1 MLQTYKSY
9 TRRTLAMLL
18 AVLVAVGALFSG
30 SFPVHAADGTISYKA
45 GANIPYGSYFTS
57 RMSFDGSNTAYCVEP
72 LKKTPSSGSY
82 SYDLLSQN
90 SPLRKALYYLNGGY
104 GYDKVVKDKYFS
116 GWSDDNSYVIGHLV
130 VAYIYAGNSAD
141 TGAFHGAPQ
150 SYIDKAL
157 EVASAIQ
164 GLPNPPEGFRAFIV
178 PGQGSQTIAGSW
190 YQVPN
195 GWIEL
200 KKSSA
205 NGSVSDG
212 NPNYSLKGA
221 VYGIYQGEKL
231 IQKLTTDENGYAR
244 SGELE
249 EGDYTIKELS
259 ASKGYIVDTKAH
271 KVTVKAEQTSA
282 ANVTDIPQNNPMN
295 LVLEKLDAET
305 KKASPQGA
313 ASLANAEF
321 TVKFYT
327 EQSDSDPAEAGK
339 KPART
344 WVLKTDVSGKMH
356 FTKDSFVSGDAF
368 YYTSDGKTVCL
379 PLGTITVQESKA
391 PAGYQ
396 LNPTVFVQKITGDGK
411 QEMVSVYQSSTIE
424 ESVIRGGVK
433 IQKRDSETGEAK
445 PQGSATLE
453 CTVFAITTLNE
464 NPVLVDGTS
473 YTKDQVVLTLTADK
487 SGSAATAKDA
497 LPFGHYRVDETT
509 APSGYLNSG
518 KISVEF
524 DITEQGKIVELTAK
538 DNSISNQV
546 IRGDLEFV
554 KIADGSQNRLANVP
568 FKITSKTTGESHVI
582 VTDANGYASTSSKW
596 NKHTANTNRGESSE
610 DGIWFGTSKPD
621 DSKGA
626 LIYDTYTLAEQ
637 RCDSNKGMDLLT
649 FEVKVYKDS
658 VLIQVG
664 TLTDDAIEIGTTA
677 LDAETGT
684 HMSQPAK
691 EVTIEDV
698 VEYEGLKKGQKYKLT
713 GTLMDK
719 KTGEPILVDEKPVIS
734 ETEFTAKKSSG
745 SVKVTFT
752 FDATSLKGKTTVVF
766 EELYQDEMQLAVH
779 TDINDEDQTI
789 YFPEIKTTAKDADTN
804 SNISCAKKE
813 ITLVDTVSFKGL
825 VPNQKYEV
833 TGTLID
839 KETKKPV
846 EADGKPVTAK
856 ASFKPKESAGTVDVT
871 FTFDASSLK
880 GKTVVVFES
889 LAYKD
894 KEVAVHTDIA
904 DEGQTIYFPEI
915 KTTATDA
922 ASGTHYAKPEKEL
935 TLTDLVEY
943 KNLIPGK
950 EYKLTGTLMDA
961 ETEKPFDVDGKAVTA
976 ETSFTPEEA
985 NGSVELSFTFDAS
998 ALSGKTLVAFE
1009 TMTFEDHEVAVHADI
1024 KDANQTIYFP
1034 EIKTTATDAASGTHY
1049 TKPEKELTLT
1059 DLVEYENLI
1068 PGKEYKL
1075 TGTLMDAETEKPF
1088 EVGGKAVTAE
1098 TSFTPEE
1105 LGGSVELSFT
1115 FDASALSGKTL
1126 VAFETLSYE
1135 EHEVAVHADI
1145 KDANQTIYFP
1155 EIKTTAKDGSDGD
1168 QDVSASKEATIVD
1181 TVTYHGL
1188 MPGSEYKVI
1197 GTLMNKE
1204 TGEALL
1210 KDGKPVTAQAEF
1222 KAEKAGGSV
1231 EVTFT
1236 FDASALAGQDVVVF
1250 EKLYYTD
1257 GKTEHEIASHED
1269 LKDEGQTVHMTELP
1283 KEPETPPVAPPVKT
1297 GDETPL
1303 LLYAGIAI
1311 AALAGASVLG
1321 IVYFKR
1327 KKKHQ

>member
-1 MLQTYKSY
+1 MLKTYHSY
-9 TRRTLAMLL
+9 TKRTLAMLL
-18 AVLVAVGALFSG
+18 AVLVAIGALFSNG
-30 SFPVHAADGTISYKA
+30 IPVHAADGTINYNA
-45 GANIPYGSYFTS
+45 GANIPYGDYFTS
-57 RMSFDGSNTAYCVEP
+57 RMTFDGNNTAYCVEP
-72 LKKTPSSGSY
+72 LKKTPASGSY
-82 SYDLLSQN
+82 SYDLLSKD

-104 GYDKVVKDKYFS
+104 GYNKVVKDKYFS

-130 VAYIYAGNSAD
+130 VAYIYAGYASD
-141 TGAFHGAPQ
+141 TGAFYGAPQ
-150 SYIDKAL
+150 SYINKAL
-157 EVASAIQ
+157 EVTNAINN
-164 GLPNPPEGFRAFIV
+164 LPNPPEGFKAFIV
-178 PGQGSQTIAGSW
+178 PGRGSQTIAGSW

-200 KKSSA
+200 QKSSA
-205 NGSVSDG
+205 NNTVSDG
-212 NPNYSLKGA
+212 NANYSLKGA
-221 VYGIYQGEKL
+221 EYGIYQGDKL
-231 IQKLTTDENGYAR
+231 IQKLTTDENGYAK

-249 EGDYTIKELS
+249 EGDYTLKELS
-259 ASKGYIVDTKAH
+259 ASKGYIVDTNAH
-271 KVTVKAEQTSA
+271 KVTVKAEQTSTA
-282 ANVTDIPQNNPMN
+282 KVTEIPQNNPMD

-305 KKASPQGA
+305 KAASPQGG

-327 EQSDSDPAEAGK
+327 EQSDTDPAESGK

-344 WVLKTDVSGKMH
+344 WVLKTDASGKMH
-356 FTKDSFVSGDAF
+356 FTKDYFVSGDAF

-379 PLGTITVQESKA
+379 PLGTVTVQESKA

-396 LNPTVFVQKITGDGK
+396 LNPTVFVQKIEVEGD
-411 QEMVSVYQSSTIE
+411 QETISVYQSSTVE

-433 IQKRDSETGEAK
+433 IQKRDIETGEAK
-445 PQGSATLE
+445 PQGSGTLE
-453 CTVFAITTLNE
+453 GAVFTITTLND
-464 NPVLVDGTS
+464 NPVLVDGKS
-473 YTKDQVVLTLTADK
+473 YTKDQVVLTLTTDK
-487 SGSAATAKDA
+487 SGIAATANDT

-509 APSGYLNSG
+509 APAGYLNSG

-524 DITEQGKIVELTAK
+524 DITDHGKIVELTGS
-538 DNSISNQV
+538 DNSIFNPV

-554 KIADGSQNRLANVP
+554 KIADGSHNRLANVP

-582 VTDANGYASTSSKW
+582 VTDDNGYASTSSEW
-596 NKHTANTNRGESSE
+596 NKHTSNTNRGESSE

-626 LIYDTYTLAEQ
+626 LIYDTYILEEQ
-637 RCDSNKGMDLLT
+637 RCDSNKGMDLLK

-658 VLIQVG
+658 VTVKLG

-719 KTGEPILVDEKPVIS
+719 ETGEPILVDEKPVTS

-745 SVKVTFT
+745 SVKVVFT

-766 EELYQDEMQLAVH
+766 EELYQDDILLAVH
-779 TDINDEDQTI
+779 TDIDDEDQTI

-804 SNISCAKKE
+804 SNISCAKEE

-833 TGTLID
+833 TGTLMD
-839 KETKKPV
+839 KETKEPV
-846 EADGKPVTAK
+846 ELDGKPVTAK
-856 ASFKPKESAGTVDVT
+856 ATFKPKESAGTVDVT

-889 LAYKD
+889 LTYKD
-894 KEVAVHTDIA
+894 KEVAVHADLT

-915 KTTATDA
+915 ETTATDT

-950 EYKLTGTLMDA
+950 EYKLTGTLMDT
-961 ETEKPFDVDGKAVTA
+961 ETEKPFEVDGKAVTS
-976 ETSFTPEEA
+976 ETSFTPEEP

-998 ALSGKTLVAFE
+998 VLSGKTLVVFE
-1009 TMTFEDHEVAVHADI
+1009 ILTYEDHEVAVHADI
-1024 KDANQTIYFP
+1024 ND
-1034 EIKTTATDAASGTHY
+1034 
-1049 TKPEKELTLT
+1049 
-1059 DLVEYENLI
+1059 V
-1068 PGKEYKL
+1068 
-1075 TGTLMDAETEKPF
+1075 
-1088 EVGGKAVTAE
+1088 
-1098 TSFTPEE
+1098 
-1105 LGGSVELSFT
+1105 
-1115 FDASALSGKTL
+1115 
-1126 VAFETLSYE
+1126 
-1135 EHEVAVHADI
+1135 
-1145 KDANQTIYFP
+1145 NQTIYFP
-1155 EIKTTAKDGSDGD
+1155 EIKTTAKDGDDGD
-1168 QDVSASKEATIVD
+1168 QEVLAEKEATVVD

-1188 MPGSEYKVI
+1188 MPGSSYKVI
-1197 GTLMNKE
+1197 GTLMNKA
-1204 TGEALL
+1204 TGEALMQ
-1210 KDGKPVTAQAEF
+1210 DGKPVTAQAEF
-1222 KAEKAGGSV
+1222 TAEKANGSV

-1250 EKLYYTD
+1250 EKLYYVD
-1257 GKTEHEIASHED
+1257 GETEHEIASHED
-1269 LKDEGQTVHMTELP
+1269 INDEGQTVHLTELP
-1283 KEPETPPVAPPVKT
+1283 KEPPKDTPPVTPPVKT
-1297 GDETPL
+1297 GDDTPI
-1303 LLYAGIAI
+1303 LLYAGIA
-1311 AALAGASVLG
+1311 ALALAGACILV
-1321 IVYFKR
+1321 IVYKKR
-1327 KKKHQ
+1327 KKENQ

>member
-190 YQVPN
+190 YRVPN

-453 CTVFAITTLNE
+453 GTVFAITTLNE

-804 SNISCAKKE
+804 SNISCAKEE

-1034 EIKTTATDAASGTHY
+1034 EIKTTA
-1049 TKPEKELTLT
+1049 
-1059 DLVEYENLI
+1059 
-1068 PGKEYKL
+1068 
-1075 TGTLMDAETEKPF
+1075 
-1088 EVGGKAVTAE
+1088 
-1098 TSFTPEE
+1098 
-1105 LGGSVELSFT
+1105 
-1115 FDASALSGKTL
+1115 
-1126 VAFETLSYE
+1126 
-1135 EHEVAVHADI
+1135 
-1145 KDANQTIYFP
+1145 
-1155 EIKTTAKDGSDGD
+1155 KDGSDGD

>member
-453 CTVFAITTLNE
+453 GTVFAITTLNE

-789 YFPEIKTTAKDADTN
+789 YFPEIKTTA
-804 SNISCAKKE
+804 
-813 ITLVDTVSFKGL
+813 
-825 VPNQKYEV
+825 
-833 TGTLID
+833 
-839 KETKKPV
+839 
-846 EADGKPVTAK
+846 
-856 ASFKPKESAGTVDVT
+856 
-871 FTFDASSLK
+871 
-880 GKTVVVFES
+880 
-889 LAYKD
+889 
-894 KEVAVHTDIA
+894 
-904 DEGQTIYFPEI
+904 
-915 KTTATDA
+915 TDA

-1009 TMTFEDHEVAVHADI
+1009 TMTFED
-1024 KDANQTIYFP
+1024 
-1034 EIKTTATDAASGTHY
+1034 
-1049 TKPEKELTLT
+1049 
-1059 DLVEYENLI
+1059 
-1068 PGKEYKL
+1068 
-1075 TGTLMDAETEKPF
+1075 
-1088 EVGGKAVTAE
+1088 
-1098 TSFTPEE
+1098 
-1105 LGGSVELSFT
+1105 
-1115 FDASALSGKTL
+1115 
-1126 VAFETLSYE
+1126 
-1135 EHEVAVHADI
+1135 HEVAVHADI

>member
-282 ANVTDIPQNNPMN
+282 ANVTDIPQNNPMD

-305 KKASPQGA
+305 KKAFPQGA

-453 CTVFAITTLNE
+453 GTVFAITTLNE

-766 EELYQDEMQLAVH
+766 EELYQDE
-779 TDINDEDQTI
+779 
-789 YFPEIKTTAKDADTN
+789 
-804 SNISCAKKE
+804 
-813 ITLVDTVSFKGL
+813 
-825 VPNQKYEV
+825 
-833 TGTLID
+833 
-839 KETKKPV
+839 
-846 EADGKPVTAK
+846 
-856 ASFKPKESAGTVDVT
+856 
-871 FTFDASSLK
+871 
-880 GKTVVVFES
+880 
-889 LAYKD
+889 
-894 KEVAVHTDIA
+894 IA

-1009 TMTFEDHEVAVHADI
+1009 TMTFED
-1024 KDANQTIYFP
+1024 
-1034 EIKTTATDAASGTHY
+1034 
-1049 TKPEKELTLT
+1049 
-1059 DLVEYENLI
+1059 
-1068 PGKEYKL
+1068 
-1075 TGTLMDAETEKPF
+1075 
-1088 EVGGKAVTAE
+1088 
-1098 TSFTPEE
+1098 
-1105 LGGSVELSFT
+1105 
-1115 FDASALSGKTL
+1115 
-1126 VAFETLSYE
+1126 
-1135 EHEVAVHADI
+1135 HEVAVHADI

>member
-1 MLQTYKSY
+1 
-9 TRRTLAMLL
+9 
-18 AVLVAVGALFSG
+18 
-30 SFPVHAADGTISYKA
+30 
-45 GANIPYGSYFTS
+45 
-57 RMSFDGSNTAYCVEP
+57 
-72 LKKTPSSGSY
+72 
-82 SYDLLSQN
+82 
-90 SPLRKALYYLNGGY
+90 
-104 GYDKVVKDKYFS
+104 
-116 GWSDDNSYVIGHLV
+116 
-130 VAYIYAGNSAD
+130 
-141 TGAFHGAPQ
+141 
-150 SYIDKAL
+150 
-157 EVASAIQ
+157 
-164 GLPNPPEGFRAFIV
+164 
-178 PGQGSQTIAGSW
+178 
-190 YQVPN
+190 
-195 GWIEL
+195 
-200 KKSSA
+200 
-205 NGSVSDG
+205 
-212 NPNYSLKGA
+212 
-221 VYGIYQGEKL
+221 
-231 IQKLTTDENGYAR
+231 
-244 SGELE
+244 
-249 EGDYTIKELS
+249 
-259 ASKGYIVDTKAH
+259 
-271 KVTVKAEQTSA
+271 
-282 ANVTDIPQNNPMN
+282 
-295 LVLEKLDAET
+295 
-305 KKASPQGA
+305 
-313 ASLANAEF
+313 
-321 TVKFYT
+321 
-327 EQSDSDPAEAGK
+327 
-339 KPART
+339 
-344 WVLKTDVSGKMH
+344 MH

-453 CTVFAITTLNE
+453 GTVFAITTLNE

-804 SNISCAKKE
+804 SNISCAKEE
-813 ITLVDTVSFKGL
+813 ITLVDTVFFKGL

-1034 EIKTTATDAASGTHY
+1034 EIKTTA
-1049 TKPEKELTLT
+1049 
-1059 DLVEYENLI
+1059 
-1068 PGKEYKL
+1068 
-1075 TGTLMDAETEKPF
+1075 
-1088 EVGGKAVTAE
+1088 
-1098 TSFTPEE
+1098 
-1105 LGGSVELSFT
+1105 
-1115 FDASALSGKTL
+1115 
-1126 VAFETLSYE
+1126 
-1135 EHEVAVHADI
+1135 
-1145 KDANQTIYFP
+1145 
-1155 EIKTTAKDGSDGD
+1155 KDGSDGD

>member
-305 KKASPQGA
+305 
-313 ASLANAEF
+313 
-321 TVKFYT
+321 
-327 EQSDSDPAEAGK
+327 
-339 KPART
+339 
-344 WVLKTDVSGKMH
+344 
-356 FTKDSFVSGDAF
+356 
-368 YYTSDGKTVCL
+368 
-379 PLGTITVQESKA
+379 
-391 PAGYQ
+391 
-396 LNPTVFVQKITGDGK
+396 
-411 QEMVSVYQSSTIE
+411 
-424 ESVIRGGVK
+424 
-433 IQKRDSETGEAK
+433 
-445 PQGSATLE
+445 
-453 CTVFAITTLNE
+453 
-464 NPVLVDGTS
+464 
-473 YTKDQVVLTLTADK
+473 
-487 SGSAATAKDA
+487 
-497 LPFGHYRVDETT
+497 
-509 APSGYLNSG
+509 
-518 KISVEF
+518 
-524 DITEQGKIVELTAK
+524 
-538 DNSISNQV
+538 
-546 IRGDLEFV
+546 
-554 KIADGSQNRLANVP
+554 
-568 FKITSKTTGESHVI
+568 
-582 VTDANGYASTSSKW
+582 
-596 NKHTANTNRGESSE
+596 
-610 DGIWFGTSKPD
+610 
-621 DSKGA
+621 
-626 LIYDTYTLAEQ
+626 
-637 RCDSNKGMDLLT
+637 
-649 FEVKVYKDS
+649 
-658 VLIQVG
+658 
-664 TLTDDAIEIGTTA
+664 
-677 LDAETGT
+677 GT
-684 HMSQPAK
+684 HMSHTAK

-804 SNISCAKKE
+804 SNISCAKEE

-1034 EIKTTATDAASGTHY
+1034 EIKTTA
-1049 TKPEKELTLT
+1049 
-1059 DLVEYENLI
+1059 
-1068 PGKEYKL
+1068 
-1075 TGTLMDAETEKPF
+1075 
-1088 EVGGKAVTAE
+1088 
-1098 TSFTPEE
+1098 
-1105 LGGSVELSFT
+1105 
-1115 FDASALSGKTL
+1115 
-1126 VAFETLSYE
+1126 
-1135 EHEVAVHADI
+1135 
-1145 KDANQTIYFP
+1145 
-1155 EIKTTAKDGSDGD
+1155 KDGSDGD

>member
-164 GLPNPPEGFRAFIV
+164 GLPNPPECFRAFIV

-453 CTVFAITTLNE
+453 GTVFAITTLNE

-546 IRGDLEFV
+546 ILGDLEFV

-789 YFPEIKTTAKDADTN
+789 YFPEIKTTA
-804 SNISCAKKE
+804 
-813 ITLVDTVSFKGL
+813 
-825 VPNQKYEV
+825 
-833 TGTLID
+833 
-839 KETKKPV
+839 
-846 EADGKPVTAK
+846 
-856 ASFKPKESAGTVDVT
+856 
-871 FTFDASSLK
+871 
-880 GKTVVVFES
+880 
-889 LAYKD
+889 
-894 KEVAVHTDIA
+894 
-904 DEGQTIYFPEI
+904 
-915 KTTATDA
+915 TDA

-1009 TMTFEDHEVAVHADI
+1009 TMTFED
-1024 KDANQTIYFP
+1024 
-1034 EIKTTATDAASGTHY
+1034 
-1049 TKPEKELTLT
+1049 
-1059 DLVEYENLI
+1059 
-1068 PGKEYKL
+1068 
-1075 TGTLMDAETEKPF
+1075 
-1088 EVGGKAVTAE
+1088 
-1098 TSFTPEE
+1098 
-1105 LGGSVELSFT
+1105 
-1115 FDASALSGKTL
+1115 
-1126 VAFETLSYE
+1126 
-1135 EHEVAVHADI
+1135 HEVAVHADI

-1269 LKDEGQTVHMTELP
+1269 LKDEGQTVHMTELS

>member
-453 CTVFAITTLNE
+453 GTVFAITTLNE

-684 HMSQPAK
+684 HMR
-691 EVTIEDV
+691 
-698 VEYEGLKKGQKYKLT
+698 
-713 GTLMDK
+713 
-719 KTGEPILVDEKPVIS
+719 
-734 ETEFTAKKSSG
+734 
-745 SVKVTFT
+745 
-752 FDATSLKGKTTVVF
+752 KTTVVF

-804 SNISCAKKE
+804 SNISCAKEE

-1034 EIKTTATDAASGTHY
+1034 EIKTTA
-1049 TKPEKELTLT
+1049 
-1059 DLVEYENLI
+1059 
-1068 PGKEYKL
+1068 
-1075 TGTLMDAETEKPF
+1075 
-1088 EVGGKAVTAE
+1088 
-1098 TSFTPEE
+1098 
-1105 LGGSVELSFT
+1105 
-1115 FDASALSGKTL
+1115 
-1126 VAFETLSYE
+1126 
-1135 EHEVAVHADI
+1135 
-1145 KDANQTIYFP
+1145 
-1155 EIKTTAKDGSDGD
+1155 KDGSDGD

>member
-1 MLQTYKSY
+1 
-9 TRRTLAMLL
+9 
-18 AVLVAVGALFSG
+18 
-30 SFPVHAADGTISYKA
+30 
-45 GANIPYGSYFTS
+45 
-57 RMSFDGSNTAYCVEP
+57 
-72 LKKTPSSGSY
+72 
-82 SYDLLSQN
+82 
-90 SPLRKALYYLNGGY
+90 
-104 GYDKVVKDKYFS
+104 
-116 GWSDDNSYVIGHLV
+116 
-130 VAYIYAGNSAD
+130 
-141 TGAFHGAPQ
+141 
-150 SYIDKAL
+150 
-157 EVASAIQ
+157 
-164 GLPNPPEGFRAFIV
+164 
-178 PGQGSQTIAGSW
+178 
-190 YQVPN
+190 
-195 GWIEL
+195 
-200 KKSSA
+200 
-205 NGSVSDG
+205 
-212 NPNYSLKGA
+212 
-221 VYGIYQGEKL
+221 
-231 IQKLTTDENGYAR
+231 
-244 SGELE
+244 
-249 EGDYTIKELS
+249 
-259 ASKGYIVDTKAH
+259 
-271 KVTVKAEQTSA
+271 
-282 ANVTDIPQNNPMN
+282 MN

-453 CTVFAITTLNE
+453 GTVFAITTLNE

-719 KTGEPILVDEKPVIS
+719 KPGNQ
-734 ETEFTAKKSSG
+734 
-745 SVKVTFT
+745 
-752 FDATSLKGKTTVVF
+752 SLW
-766 EELYQDEMQLAVH
+766 M
-779 TDINDEDQTI
+779 
-789 YFPEIKTTAKDADTN
+789 
-804 SNISCAKKE
+804 
-813 ITLVDTVSFKGL
+813 
-825 VPNQKYEV
+825 
-833 TGTLID
+833 
-839 KETKKPV
+839 
-846 EADGKPVTAK
+846 
-856 ASFKPKESAGTVDVT
+856 
-871 FTFDASSLK
+871 
-880 GKTVVVFES
+880 
-889 LAYKD
+889 
-894 KEVAVHTDIA
+894 
-904 DEGQTIYFPEI
+904 
-915 KTTATDA
+915 
-922 ASGTHYAKPEKEL
+922 
-935 TLTDLVEY
+935 
-943 KNLIPGK
+943 KN
-950 EYKLTGTLMDA
+950 
-961 ETEKPFDVDGKAVTA
+961 
-976 ETSFTPEEA
+976 
-985 NGSVELSFTFDAS
+985 
-998 ALSGKTLVAFE
+998 
-1009 TMTFEDHEVAVHADI
+1009 
-1024 KDANQTIYFP
+1024 
-1034 EIKTTATDAASGTHY
+1034 
-1049 TKPEKELTLT
+1049 
-1059 DLVEYENLI
+1059 
-1068 PGKEYKL
+1068 
-1075 TGTLMDAETEKPF
+1075 
-1088 EVGGKAVTAE
+1088 
-1098 TSFTPEE
+1098 
-1105 LGGSVELSFT
+1105 
-1115 FDASALSGKTL
+1115 
-1126 VAFETLSYE
+1126 
-1135 EHEVAVHADI
+1135 
-1145 KDANQTIYFP
+1145 
-1155 EIKTTAKDGSDGD
+1155 
-1168 QDVSASKEATIVD
+1168 
-1181 TVTYHGL
+1181 
-1188 MPGSEYKVI
+1188 
-1197 GTLMNKE
+1197 
-1204 TGEALL
+1204 
-1210 KDGKPVTAQAEF
+1210 
-1222 KAEKAGGSV
+1222 
-1231 EVTFT
+1231 
-1236 FDASALAGQDVVVF
+1236 
-1250 EKLYYTD
+1250 
-1257 GKTEHEIASHED
+1257 
-1269 LKDEGQTVHMTELP
+1269 
-1283 KEPETPPVAPPVKT
+1283 
-1297 GDETPL
+1297 
-1303 LLYAGIAI
+1303 
-1311 AALAGASVLG
+1311 
-1321 IVYFKR
+1321 R
-1327 KKKHQ
+1327 

>member
-1 MLQTYKSY
+1 M
-9 TRRTLAMLL
+9 
-18 AVLVAVGALFSG
+18 
-30 SFPVHAADGTISYKA
+30 
-45 GANIPYGSYFTS
+45 
-57 RMSFDGSNTAYCVEP
+57 
-72 LKKTPSSGSY
+72 
-82 SYDLLSQN
+82 
-90 SPLRKALYYLNGGY
+90 
-104 GYDKVVKDKYFS
+104 
-116 GWSDDNSYVIGHLV
+116 
-130 VAYIYAGNSAD
+130 
-141 TGAFHGAPQ
+141 
-150 SYIDKAL
+150 
-157 EVASAIQ
+157 
-164 GLPNPPEGFRAFIV
+164 
-178 PGQGSQTIAGSW
+178 
-190 YQVPN
+190 
-195 GWIEL
+195 
-200 KKSSA
+200 
-205 NGSVSDG
+205 
-212 NPNYSLKGA
+212 
-221 VYGIYQGEKL
+221 
-231 IQKLTTDENGYAR
+231 
-244 SGELE
+244 
-249 EGDYTIKELS
+249 
-259 ASKGYIVDTKAH
+259 
-271 KVTVKAEQTSA
+271 
-282 ANVTDIPQNNPMN
+282 
-295 LVLEKLDAET
+295 
-305 KKASPQGA
+305 
-313 ASLANAEF
+313 
-321 TVKFYT
+321 
-327 EQSDSDPAEAGK
+327 
-339 KPART
+339 
-344 WVLKTDVSGKMH
+344 
-356 FTKDSFVSGDAF
+356 
-368 YYTSDGKTVCL
+368 
-379 PLGTITVQESKA
+379 
-391 PAGYQ
+391 
-396 LNPTVFVQKITGDGK
+396 
-411 QEMVSVYQSSTIE
+411 
-424 ESVIRGGVK
+424 
-433 IQKRDSETGEAK
+433 
-445 PQGSATLE
+445 
-453 CTVFAITTLNE
+453 
-464 NPVLVDGTS
+464 
-473 YTKDQVVLTLTADK
+473 
-487 SGSAATAKDA
+487 
-497 LPFGHYRVDETT
+497 DETT

-789 YFPEIKTTAKDADTN
+789 YFPEIKTTAKDTDTN

-813 ITLVDTVSFKGL
+813 ITLVDTVSFKWL

-833 TGTLID
+833 TGTLMD

-856 ASFKPKESAGTVDVT
+856 ASFKPKESAGTVEVT

-894 KEVAVHTDIA
+894 KEVAVHADIA
-904 DEGQTIYFPEI
+904 DEG
-915 KTTATDA
+915 
-922 ASGTHYAKPEKEL
+922 
-935 TLTDLVEY
+935 
-943 KNLIPGK
+943 
-950 EYKLTGTLMDA
+950 
-961 ETEKPFDVDGKAVTA
+961 
-976 ETSFTPEEA
+976 
-985 NGSVELSFTFDAS
+985 
-998 ALSGKTLVAFE
+998 
-1009 TMTFEDHEVAVHADI
+1009 
-1024 KDANQTIYFP
+1024 
-1034 EIKTTATDAASGTHY
+1034 
-1049 TKPEKELTLT
+1049 
-1059 DLVEYENLI
+1059 
-1068 PGKEYKL
+1068 
-1075 TGTLMDAETEKPF
+1075 
-1088 EVGGKAVTAE
+1088 
-1098 TSFTPEE
+1098 
-1105 LGGSVELSFT
+1105 
-1115 FDASALSGKTL
+1115 
-1126 VAFETLSYE
+1126 
-1135 EHEVAVHADI
+1135 
-1145 KDANQTIYFP
+1145 QTIYFP

-1210 KDGKPVTAQAEF
+1210 KDGKPVTAQTEF
-1222 KAEKAGGSV
+1222 KAEKANGSV